1 VEADGQIYCCVHCAR
16 TAGKTQLKDRV

>member
-1 VEADGQIYCCVHCAR
+1 VEADGKIFCCVHCAR